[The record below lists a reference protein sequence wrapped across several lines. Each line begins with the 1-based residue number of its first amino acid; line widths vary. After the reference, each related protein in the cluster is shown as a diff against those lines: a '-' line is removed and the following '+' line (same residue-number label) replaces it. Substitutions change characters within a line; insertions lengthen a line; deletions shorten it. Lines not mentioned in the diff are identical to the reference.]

1 MNNSGFVLPIQKKA
15 PEVREMR
22 KKLTV
27 NKEVTVADDMSAV
40 IICSEE
46 QDCRL
51 LVEISAKTGKPVSIV
66 SKEVLSSESKNKRYE
81 LKKVSKSELKELRKT
96 TSAPAVIIKKCGICY
111 WAELD
116 PSCEKLD
123 LMSHFKLGRMHYC
136 AAAGKECARLSAAS
150 DECGG
155 CAKVRDR
162 GNLKRIE
169 RYPWIT
175 DGYQTLN
182 MRNPVFF
189 VSNCDHYAL
198 AVRTSILPRE
208 KVSEMKL
215 GIAGYMYPEID
226 GGHSKVPVKKN
237 SRGLHFPTMSEYSS
251 KRANQM

>member
-1 MNNSGFVLPIQKKA
+1 MNDSGFVLPIQKRV
-15 PEVREMR
+15 PEVHEMR
-22 KKLTV
+22 KKMTV
-27 NKEVTVADDMSAV
+27 NKEVIVADDMSAV
-40 IICSEE
+40 TICSEE

-51 LVEISAKTGKPVSIV
+51 LVEIGAKTGKPVSIV

-81 LKKVSKSELKELRKT
+81 LKKVSKDELKVLRKT
-96 TSAPAVIIKKCGICY
+96 SMPALIIKKCGICY

-116 PSCEKLD
+116 KSCEKLD
-123 LMSHFKLGRMHYC
+123 FMNHFKLGMMHYC
-136 AAAGKECARLSAAS
+136 ASAGKECARLSAAS

-169 RYPWIT
+169 KYSWIT

-189 VSNCDHYAL
+189 VSNCEHYML
-198 AVRTSILPRE
+198 AVRTSMLSRE
-208 KVSEMKL
+208 KISEMKL

-226 GGHSKVPVKKN
+226 GGYSKVHAKKN
-237 SRGLHFPTMSEYSS
+237 SRGLHFPAMSKYSS